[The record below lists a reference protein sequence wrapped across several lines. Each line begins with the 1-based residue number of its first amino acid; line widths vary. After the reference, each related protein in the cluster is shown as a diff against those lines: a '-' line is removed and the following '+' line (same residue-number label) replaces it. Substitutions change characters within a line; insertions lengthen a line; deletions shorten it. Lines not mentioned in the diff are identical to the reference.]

1 MLAPPHLR
9 YVGVGWI
16 YCTRRLLTHRRA
28 GGEIA
33 VSCFLEGSCVQ
44 NAAMAAGAITRSRGW
59 LYSPYKYEL
68 GRMDATLKVVTQL
81 PLTELRRDDG
91 FTTTSRP
98 SVPMIGETP
107 AFPLLE

>member
-1 MLAPPHLR
+1 
-9 YVGVGWI
+9 
-16 YCTRRLLTHRRA
+16 
-28 GGEIA
+28 
-33 VSCFLEGSCVQ
+33 
-44 NAAMAAGAITRSRGW
+44 
-59 LYSPYKYEL
+59 
-68 GRMDATLKVVTQL
+68 MDATLKVVTQL

>member
-16 YCTRRLLTHRRA
+16 YCTGRLLTHRRA

-33 VSCFLEGSCVQ
+33 VSCLLEGSCVQ

-59 LYSPYKYEL
+59 LYRPYKYEFSQ
-68 GRMDATLKVVTQL
+68 GVKRWPVTYS
-81 PLTELRRDDG
+81 T
-91 FTTTSRP
+91 
-98 SVPMIGETP
+98 PMCLART
-107 AFPLLE
+107 